1 MKANMVNNMNQITT
15 KKSGADTDIFY
26 KGKHIGYYHKIT
38 SQYGEGKIGN
48 YFVYHD
54 NEDDAEDF
62 TQSDEVSSEAQAIKV
77 ALDTAKFNGLK

>member
-1 MKANMVNNMNQITT
+1 MVNNMKQITT
-15 KKSGADTDIFY
+15 IKKGTDTEIFY
-26 KGKHIGYYHKIT
+26 KDILIGYFHKIT

-54 NEDDAEDF
+54 NEDDSEDF

>member
-1 MKANMVNNMNQITT
+1 MVNNIKQITT
-15 KKSGADTDIFY
+15 KKNGADTEIFY
-26 KGKHIGYYHKIT
+26 KDILIGYYHKIT
-38 SQYGEGKIGN
+38 SKYDEGKIGN

-54 NEDDAEDF
+54 NVPDPEDF

>member
-1 MKANMVNNMNQITT
+1 MVNNMNQITT
-15 KKSGADTDIFY
+15 IKKGTDTEIFY
-26 KGKHIGYYHKIT
+26 KDILIGYYHKIT
-38 SQYGEGKIGN
+38 SKNADGKIGN

-54 NEDDAEDF
+54 NVPDPEDF